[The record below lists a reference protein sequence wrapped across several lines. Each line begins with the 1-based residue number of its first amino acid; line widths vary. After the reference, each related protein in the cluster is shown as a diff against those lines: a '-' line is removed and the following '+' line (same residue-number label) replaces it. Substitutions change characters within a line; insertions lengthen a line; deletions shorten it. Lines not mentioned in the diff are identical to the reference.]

1 MSLFFTFQVR
11 RAIRKSGDISK
22 RVNATRQSFGEAK
35 SKYTSVERQWNLLEA
50 RRKRLM
56 KPWNQQIQIDVS
68 AIENQILKRK
78 TNKKKLLE
86 KINTVRKKAS
96 ELKTMKNATATAMH
110 NVDDDVA
117 EASETVDQVKQKLDQ
132 QWTASQAMPS
142 FLETEDQKNPTNI
155 KPTPSEE
162 EAANLEDTM
171 LQENGPELET
181 LRQQL
186 KMGKKMDESTLDST
200 RKDLDATQNN
210 FEKIQDKH
218 DAIAM
223 QLNATELI
231 VFKIKNQ
238 IFNETKKINQLQQSI
253 TDTKR
258 KRILSTRSKEYSKI
272 YELFLNTSHYVNVTH
287 AKQQQKDIAM
297 KALALY
303 MAARQKLQNTT
314 EMGTCTKN

>member
-1 MSLFFTFQVR
+1 
-11 RAIRKSGDISK
+11 
-22 RVNATRQSFGEAK
+22 
-35 SKYTSVERQWNLLEA
+35 
-50 RRKRLM
+50 
-56 KPWNQQIQIDVS
+56 
-68 AIENQILKRK
+68 
-78 TNKKKLLE
+78 
-86 KINTVRKKAS
+86 
-96 ELKTMKNATATAMH
+96 
-110 NVDDDVA
+110 
-117 EASETVDQVKQKLDQ
+117 
-132 QWTASQAMPS
+132 
-142 FLETEDQKNPTNI
+142 
-155 KPTPSEE
+155 
-162 EAANLEDTM
+162 
-171 LQENGPELET
+171 
-181 LRQQL
+181 
-186 KMGKKMDESTLDST
+186 
-200 RKDLDATQNN
+200 LDATQNN